1 MKKFNLQT
9 LIEIAI
15 FAAFAMALDIL
26 PSFKPH
32 PSISISFA
40 MIPIFIIAFRRG
52 FAAGVISGFLW
63 GILQITLGDAYILTP
78 TQAFIE
84 YIIAFS
90 CVGFAGLFSNVIKNS
105 LVEKKMTTAITW
117 IVVGTFVGSVIRY
130 FWHFLAGVIFFKKYA
145 IEAGK
150 APVIFSLTMNGITF
164 IGAFITCA
172 ILLSLLLAKA
182 PALVTN
188 TRSSTSRKAA

>member
-52 FAAGVISGFLW
+52 FAAGVISGFL
-63 GILQITLGDAYILTP
+63 
-78 TQAFIE
+78 
-84 YIIAFS
+84 
-90 CVGFAGLFSNVIKNS
+90 
-105 LVEKKMTTAITW
+105 
-117 IVVGTFVGSVIRY
+117 
-130 FWHFLAGVIFFKKYA
+130 
-145 IEAGK
+145 
-150 APVIFSLTMNGITF
+150 
-164 IGAFITCA
+164 
-172 ILLSLLLAKA
+172 
-182 PALVTN
+182 
-188 TRSSTSRKAA
+188 